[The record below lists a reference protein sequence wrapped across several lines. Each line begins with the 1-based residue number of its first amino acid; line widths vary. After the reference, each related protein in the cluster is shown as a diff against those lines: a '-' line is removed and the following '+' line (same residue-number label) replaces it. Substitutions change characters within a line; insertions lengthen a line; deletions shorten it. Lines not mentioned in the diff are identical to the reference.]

1 MSTVASALS
10 LQGTRQ
16 SGQSVRT
23 QNGKKMTILGFVKN
37 MRRYHM
43 VIFLHFS
50 CDYTRIFHNFH
61 QNSSFL

>member
-23 QNGKKMTILGFVKN
+23 QNGK
-37 MRRYHM
+37 
-43 VIFLHFS
+43 IFDGNAMLNFLRMEV
-50 CDYTRIFHNFH
+50 YTQRKHAATSH
-61 QNSSFL
+61 GYLL